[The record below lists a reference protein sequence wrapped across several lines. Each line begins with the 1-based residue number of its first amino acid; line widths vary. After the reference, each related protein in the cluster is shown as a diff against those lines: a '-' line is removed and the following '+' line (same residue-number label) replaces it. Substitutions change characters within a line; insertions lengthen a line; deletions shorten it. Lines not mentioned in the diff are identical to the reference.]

1 MKPMRPHT
9 KPPEK
14 KKKTSE
20 PEVPAPSVAVILE
33 LDALRAMLGARPQ
46 QADEDDDAPPNR

>member
-20 PEVPAPSVAVILE
+20 PEVPDPSEAVNLE
-33 LDALRAMLGARPQ
+33 LDALRAMLGVRPQ
-46 QADEDDDAPPNR
+46 QADENDDAPPIR

>member
-1 MKPMRPHT
+1 MKPMRPNT
-9 KPPEK
+9 NPPEK

-20 PEVPAPSVAVILE
+20 PEVLAPSEAVILE

-46 QADEDDDAPPNR
+46 QAHEDDDAPPNR

>member
-9 KPPEK
+9 NPPEK

-20 PEVPAPSVAVILE
+20 PEVLAPFEAVIIE

-46 QADEDDDAPPNR
+46 QAHEEDDAPPNR